1 MKCFKIILSYILG
14 IILFLTLNL
23 MGVLLII
30 KNTFNE
36 TTLTNIV
43 DNINIYDIVIGKLES
58 LGDYDSNSTIDDI
71 FKKIGNES
79 NISSKVVESVMEDK
93 NVKSTLNDST
103 KDILLN
109 SYKNVEQKINSDK
122 IQNSVNQAFV
132 KYEEKTGTNIEN
144 DLKEKF
150 SDFKDNFKSYFDKYI
165 RYYILGL
172 ILMSFSNVI
181 VGFITNSDISNN
193 EEVIRKITNI
203 LPIYS
208 LISTCLCAPI
218 IEELLYRK
226 TIGDIFNNKWL
237 GIIIGGLLFGGAHVI
252 GTYTNI
258 LDVLYVIPYGV
269 LGSVFMYI
277 YYDSDN
283 IYNTMFLHFMHNS
296 ILMILYFVSMI
307 N

>member
-79 NISSKVVESVMEDK
+79 NISSNVVESVMEDK

-150 SDFKDNFKSYFDKYI
+150 NQKINTYITKVENKLKNINANTLLGNKLYINESNVNKAILILSIISFINIILIIFINKNKVTLLNISIPLLGTSAIGLFISLVRFIVLKKLTLNSGMIQGIIYSIFKYSFNYI
-165 RYYILGL
+165 FSFSICILIISIILTVIYYI
-172 ILMSFSNVI
+172 I
-181 VGFITNSDISNN
+181 
-193 EEVIRKITNI
+193 K
-203 LPIYS
+203 
-208 LISTCLCAPI
+208 
-218 IEELLYRK
+218 
-226 TIGDIFNNKWL
+226 NK
-237 GIIIGGLLFGGAHVI
+237 
-252 GTYTNI
+252 
-258 LDVLYVIPYGV
+258 D
-269 LGSVFMYI
+269 
-277 YYDSDN
+277 
-283 IYNTMFLHFMHNS
+283 
-296 ILMILYFVSMI
+296 
-307 N
+307 

>member
-79 NISSKVVESVMEDK
+79 NISSNVVESVMEDK

-150 SDFKDNFKSYFDKYI
+150 NQKINTYITKVENKLKNINANTLLGNKLYINESNVNKAILILSIISFINIILIIFINKNKVTLLNISIPLLGTSAIGLFISLVRFIVLKKLTLNSGMIQGIIYSIFKYSFNYIFNFSI
-165 RYYILGL
+165 CILIISIILTVIYYI
-172 ILMSFSNVI
+172 V
-181 VGFITNSDISNN
+181 
-193 EEVIRKITNI
+193 K
-203 LPIYS
+203 
-208 LISTCLCAPI
+208 
-218 IEELLYRK
+218 
-226 TIGDIFNNKWL
+226 NK
-237 GIIIGGLLFGGAHVI
+237 
-252 GTYTNI
+252 
-258 LDVLYVIPYGV
+258 D
-269 LGSVFMYI
+269 
-277 YYDSDN
+277 
-283 IYNTMFLHFMHNS
+283 
-296 ILMILYFVSMI
+296 
-307 N
+307 

>member
-23 MGVLLII
+23 IGVLLII

-43 DNINIYDIVIGKLES
+43 DNIDIYDIVIGKLES

-71 FKKIGNES
+71 LKKIGNES
-79 NISSKVVESVMEDK
+79 NISSNVVESVMEDK

-122 IQNSVNQAFV
+122 IQNSINQAFV

-150 SDFKDNFKSYFDKYI
+150 NQKINTYITKVENKLKNINANTLLGNKLYINESNVNKAILILSIISFINIILIIFINKNKVTLLNISIPLLGTSTIGLFISLVRFIVLKKLTLNSGMIQGIIYSIFKYSFNYI
-165 RYYILGL
+165 FSFSICILVISIILTTIYYI
-172 ILMSFSNVI
+172 IKSK
-181 VGFITNSDISNN
+181 D
-193 EEVIRKITNI
+193 
-203 LPIYS
+203 
-208 LISTCLCAPI
+208 
-218 IEELLYRK
+218 
-226 TIGDIFNNKWL
+226 
-237 GIIIGGLLFGGAHVI
+237 
-252 GTYTNI
+252 
-258 LDVLYVIPYGV
+258 
-269 LGSVFMYI
+269 
-277 YYDSDN
+277 
-283 IYNTMFLHFMHNS
+283 
-296 ILMILYFVSMI
+296 
-307 N
+307 

>member
-79 NISSKVVESVMEDK
+79 NISSNVVESVMEDK

-150 SDFKDNFKSYFDKYI
+150 NQKINTYITKVENKLKNINANTLLGNKLYINESNVNKAILILSIISFINIILIIFINKNKVTLLNISIPLLGTSSIGLFISLVRFIVLKKLTLNSGMIQGIIYSIFKYSFNYI
-165 RYYILGL
+165 FSFSICILIISIILTVIYYI
-172 ILMSFSNVI
+172 I
-181 VGFITNSDISNN
+181 
-193 EEVIRKITNI
+193 K
-203 LPIYS
+203 
-208 LISTCLCAPI
+208 
-218 IEELLYRK
+218 
-226 TIGDIFNNKWL
+226 NK
-237 GIIIGGLLFGGAHVI
+237 
-252 GTYTNI
+252 
-258 LDVLYVIPYGV
+258 D
-269 LGSVFMYI
+269 
-277 YYDSDN
+277 
-283 IYNTMFLHFMHNS
+283 
-296 ILMILYFVSMI
+296 
-307 N
+307 

>member
-79 NISSKVVESVMEDK
+79 NISSNVVESVMEDK

-150 SDFKDNFKSYFDKYI
+150 NQKINTYITKVENKLKNINANTLLGNKLYINESNVNKAILILSIISFINIILIIFINKNKVTLLNISIPLLGTSAIGLFISLVRFIGLKKLTLNSGMIQGIIYSIFKYSFNYIFNFSI
-165 RYYILGL
+165 CILIISIILTVIYYI
-172 ILMSFSNVI
+172 I
-181 VGFITNSDISNN
+181 
-193 EEVIRKITNI
+193 K
-203 LPIYS
+203 
-208 LISTCLCAPI
+208 
-218 IEELLYRK
+218 
-226 TIGDIFNNKWL
+226 NK
-237 GIIIGGLLFGGAHVI
+237 
-252 GTYTNI
+252 
-258 LDVLYVIPYGV
+258 D
-269 LGSVFMYI
+269 
-277 YYDSDN
+277 
-283 IYNTMFLHFMHNS
+283 
-296 ILMILYFVSMI
+296 
-307 N
+307 

>member
-79 NISSKVVESVMEDK
+79 NISSNVVESVMEDK

-122 IQNSVNQAFV
+122 IQNSINQAFV
-132 KYEEKTGTNIEN
+132 KYEEKTGANIEN

-150 SDFKDNFKSYFDKYI
+150 NQKINTYITKVENKLKNINANTLLGNKLYINESNVNKAILILSIISFINIILIIFINKNKVTLLNISIPLLGTSAIGLFISLVRFIVLKKLTLNSGMIQGIIYSIFKYSFNYIFNFSI
-165 RYYILGL
+165 CILIISIILTVIYYI
-172 ILMSFSNVI
+172 V
-181 VGFITNSDISNN
+181 
-193 EEVIRKITNI
+193 K
-203 LPIYS
+203 
-208 LISTCLCAPI
+208 
-218 IEELLYRK
+218 
-226 TIGDIFNNKWL
+226 NK
-237 GIIIGGLLFGGAHVI
+237 
-252 GTYTNI
+252 
-258 LDVLYVIPYGV
+258 D
-269 LGSVFMYI
+269 
-277 YYDSDN
+277 
-283 IYNTMFLHFMHNS
+283 
-296 ILMILYFVSMI
+296 
-307 N
+307 

>member
-79 NISSKVVESVMEDK
+79 NISSNVVESVMEDK

-150 SDFKDNFKSYFDKYI
+150 NQKINTYITKVENKLKNIKANTLLGNKLYINESNVNKAILILSIISFINIILIIFINKNKVTLLNISIPLLGTSAIGLFISLVRFIVLKKLTLNSGMIQGIIYSIFKYSFNYIFNFSI
-165 RYYILGL
+165 CILIISIILTVIYYI
-172 ILMSFSNVI
+172 V
-181 VGFITNSDISNN
+181 
-193 EEVIRKITNI
+193 K
-203 LPIYS
+203 
-208 LISTCLCAPI
+208 
-218 IEELLYRK
+218 
-226 TIGDIFNNKWL
+226 NK
-237 GIIIGGLLFGGAHVI
+237 
-252 GTYTNI
+252 
-258 LDVLYVIPYGV
+258 D
-269 LGSVFMYI
+269 
-277 YYDSDN
+277 
-283 IYNTMFLHFMHNS
+283 
-296 ILMILYFVSMI
+296 
-307 N
+307 

>member
-79 NISSKVVESVMEDK
+79 NISSNVVESVMEDK

-122 IQNSVNQAFV
+122 IQNSLNQAFV

-150 SDFKDNFKSYFDKYI
+150 NQKINTYITKVENKLKNINANTLLGNKLYINESNVNKAILILSIISFINIILIIFINKNKVTLLNISIPLLGTSAIGLFISLVRFIVLKKLTLNSGMIQGIIYSIFKYSFNYIFNFSI
-165 RYYILGL
+165 CILIISIILTVIYYI
-172 ILMSFSNVI
+172 V
-181 VGFITNSDISNN
+181 
-193 EEVIRKITNI
+193 K
-203 LPIYS
+203 
-208 LISTCLCAPI
+208 
-218 IEELLYRK
+218 
-226 TIGDIFNNKWL
+226 NK
-237 GIIIGGLLFGGAHVI
+237 
-252 GTYTNI
+252 
-258 LDVLYVIPYGV
+258 D
-269 LGSVFMYI
+269 
-277 YYDSDN
+277 
-283 IYNTMFLHFMHNS
+283 
-296 ILMILYFVSMI
+296 
-307 N
+307 

>member
-23 MGVLLII
+23 IGVLLII

-71 FKKIGNES
+71 LKKIGNES
-79 NISSKVVESVMEDK
+79 NISSNVVESVMEDK

-122 IQNSVNQAFV
+122 IQNSINQAFV

-150 SDFKDNFKSYFDKYI
+150 NQKINTYITKVENKLKNINANTLLGNKLYINESNVNKAILILSIISFINIILIIFINKNKVNLLNISIPLLGTSSIGLFISLVRFIVLKKLTLNSGMIQGIIYSIFKYSFNYI
-165 RYYILGL
+165 FSFSICILVISIILTTIYYI
-172 ILMSFSNVI
+172 IKSK
-181 VGFITNSDISNN
+181 D
-193 EEVIRKITNI
+193 
-203 LPIYS
+203 
-208 LISTCLCAPI
+208 
-218 IEELLYRK
+218 
-226 TIGDIFNNKWL
+226 
-237 GIIIGGLLFGGAHVI
+237 
-252 GTYTNI
+252 
-258 LDVLYVIPYGV
+258 
-269 LGSVFMYI
+269 
-277 YYDSDN
+277 
-283 IYNTMFLHFMHNS
+283 
-296 ILMILYFVSMI
+296 
-307 N
+307 

>member
-14 IILFLTLNL
+14 IIFFLTLNL
-23 MGVLLII
+23 IGVLLII

-71 FKKIGNES
+71 LKKIGNES
-79 NISSKVVESVMEDK
+79 NISSNVVESVMEDK

-150 SDFKDNFKSYFDKYI
+150 NQKINTYITKVENKLKNINANTLLGNKLYINESNVNKAILILSIISFINIILIIFININKVTLLNISIPLLGTSAIGLFISLVRFIVLKKLTLSSGMIQEIIYSIFKYSFNYIFNFSI
-165 RYYILGL
+165 CILIISIILTVIYYI
-172 ILMSFSNVI
+172 I
-181 VGFITNSDISNN
+181 
-193 EEVIRKITNI
+193 K
-203 LPIYS
+203 
-208 LISTCLCAPI
+208 
-218 IEELLYRK
+218 
-226 TIGDIFNNKWL
+226 NK
-237 GIIIGGLLFGGAHVI
+237 
-252 GTYTNI
+252 
-258 LDVLYVIPYGV
+258 D
-269 LGSVFMYI
+269 
-277 YYDSDN
+277 
-283 IYNTMFLHFMHNS
+283 
-296 ILMILYFVSMI
+296 
-307 N
+307 

>member
-79 NISSKVVESVMEDK
+79 NISSNVVESVMEDK

-109 SYKNVEQKINSDK
+109 SYKNLEQKINSDK

-150 SDFKDNFKSYFDKYI
+150 NQKINTYITKVENKLKNINANTLLGNKLYINESNVNKAILILSIISFINIILIIFINKNKVTLLNISIPLLGTSAIGLFISLVRFIVLKKLTLNNGMIQGIIYSIFKYSFNYIFNFSI
-165 RYYILGL
+165 CILIISIILTAIYYI
-172 ILMSFSNVI
+172 V
-181 VGFITNSDISNN
+181 
-193 EEVIRKITNI
+193 K
-203 LPIYS
+203 
-208 LISTCLCAPI
+208 
-218 IEELLYRK
+218 
-226 TIGDIFNNKWL
+226 NK
-237 GIIIGGLLFGGAHVI
+237 
-252 GTYTNI
+252 
-258 LDVLYVIPYGV
+258 D
-269 LGSVFMYI
+269 
-277 YYDSDN
+277 
-283 IYNTMFLHFMHNS
+283 
-296 ILMILYFVSMI
+296 
-307 N
+307 

>member
-23 MGVLLII
+23 IGVLLII

-71 FKKIGNES
+71 LKKLGNES
-79 NISSKVVESVMEDK
+79 NISSNAVESVMQDK

-122 IQNSVNQAFV
+122 IQNSINQAFV

-150 SDFKDNFKSYFDKYI
+150 NQKINTYITKVENKLKNINANTLLGNKLYINETNVNKAILILSIISFINIILIIFINKNKVTLLNISIPLLGTSAIGLFISLVRFIVLKKLTLNSGMIHGIIYSIFKYSFNYI
-165 RYYILGL
+165 FSFSICILVISIILTTIYYI
-172 ILMSFSNVI
+172 IKSK
-181 VGFITNSDISNN
+181 D
-193 EEVIRKITNI
+193 
-203 LPIYS
+203 
-208 LISTCLCAPI
+208 
-218 IEELLYRK
+218 
-226 TIGDIFNNKWL
+226 
-237 GIIIGGLLFGGAHVI
+237 
-252 GTYTNI
+252 
-258 LDVLYVIPYGV
+258 
-269 LGSVFMYI
+269 
-277 YYDSDN
+277 
-283 IYNTMFLHFMHNS
+283 
-296 ILMILYFVSMI
+296 
-307 N
+307 

>member
-79 NISSKVVESVMEDK
+79 NISSNVVESVMEDK

-132 KYEEKTGTNIEN
+132 KYEEKTGNNIEN

-150 SDFKDNFKSYFDKYI
+150 NQKINTYITKVENKLKNINANTLLGNKLYINESNVNKAILILSIISFINIILIIFINKNKVTLLNISIPLLGTSAIGLFISLVRFIVLKKLTLNSGMIQGIIYSIFKYSFNYIFNFSI
-165 RYYILGL
+165 CILIISIILTVIYYI
-172 ILMSFSNVI
+172 V
-181 VGFITNSDISNN
+181 
-193 EEVIRKITNI
+193 K
-203 LPIYS
+203 
-208 LISTCLCAPI
+208 
-218 IEELLYRK
+218 
-226 TIGDIFNNKWL
+226 NK
-237 GIIIGGLLFGGAHVI
+237 
-252 GTYTNI
+252 
-258 LDVLYVIPYGV
+258 D
-269 LGSVFMYI
+269 
-277 YYDSDN
+277 
-283 IYNTMFLHFMHNS
+283 
-296 ILMILYFVSMI
+296 
-307 N
+307 

>member
-79 NISSKVVESVMEDK
+79 NISSNVVESVMEDK

-150 SDFKDNFKSYFDKYI
+150 NQKINTYITKVENKLKNINANTLLGNKLYINESNVNKAILILSIISFINIILIIFINKNKVTLLNISIPLLGTSAIGLFISLVRFIVLKKLTLNSGMIQGIIYSIFKYSFNYI
-165 RYYILGL
+165 FSFSICILIISAILTVIYYI
-172 ILMSFSNVI
+172 V
-181 VGFITNSDISNN
+181 
-193 EEVIRKITNI
+193 K
-203 LPIYS
+203 
-208 LISTCLCAPI
+208 
-218 IEELLYRK
+218 
-226 TIGDIFNNKWL
+226 NK
-237 GIIIGGLLFGGAHVI
+237 
-252 GTYTNI
+252 
-258 LDVLYVIPYGV
+258 D
-269 LGSVFMYI
+269 
-277 YYDSDN
+277 
-283 IYNTMFLHFMHNS
+283 
-296 ILMILYFVSMI
+296 
-307 N
+307 

>member
-79 NISSKVVESVMEDK
+79 NISSNVVESVMEDK

-109 SYKNVEQKINSDK
+109 SYKNLEQKINSDK

-150 SDFKDNFKSYFDKYI
+150 NQKINTYITKVENKLKNINANTLLGNKLYINESNVNKAILILSIISFINIILIIFINKNKVTLLNISIPLLGTSAIGLFISLVRFIGLKKLTLNSGMIQGIIYSIFKYSFNYIFNFSI
-165 RYYILGL
+165 CILIISIILTVIYYI
-172 ILMSFSNVI
+172 I
-181 VGFITNSDISNN
+181 
-193 EEVIRKITNI
+193 K
-203 LPIYS
+203 
-208 LISTCLCAPI
+208 
-218 IEELLYRK
+218 
-226 TIGDIFNNKWL
+226 NK
-237 GIIIGGLLFGGAHVI
+237 
-252 GTYTNI
+252 
-258 LDVLYVIPYGV
+258 D
-269 LGSVFMYI
+269 
-277 YYDSDN
+277 
-283 IYNTMFLHFMHNS
+283 
-296 ILMILYFVSMI
+296 
-307 N
+307 

>member
-79 NISSKVVESVMEDK
+79 NISSNVVESVMEDK

-122 IQNSVNQAFV
+122 IKNSVNQAFV

-150 SDFKDNFKSYFDKYI
+150 NQKINTYITKVENKLKNINANTLLGNKLYINESNVNKAILILSIISFINIILIIFINKNKVTLLNISIPLLGTSAIGLFISLVRFIGLKKLTLNSGMIQGIIYSIFKYSFNYI
-165 RYYILGL
+165 FSFSICMLIISAILTTIYYI
-172 ILMSFSNVI
+172 IKSK
-181 VGFITNSDISNN
+181 D
-193 EEVIRKITNI
+193 
-203 LPIYS
+203 
-208 LISTCLCAPI
+208 
-218 IEELLYRK
+218 
-226 TIGDIFNNKWL
+226 
-237 GIIIGGLLFGGAHVI
+237 
-252 GTYTNI
+252 
-258 LDVLYVIPYGV
+258 
-269 LGSVFMYI
+269 
-277 YYDSDN
+277 
-283 IYNTMFLHFMHNS
+283 
-296 ILMILYFVSMI
+296 
-307 N
+307 

>member
-23 MGVLLII
+23 IGVLLII

-71 FKKIGNES
+71 LKKIGNES
-79 NISSKVVESVMEDK
+79 NISSNVVESVMEDK

-122 IQNSVNQAFV
+122 IQNSINQAFV

-150 SDFKDNFKSYFDKYI
+150 NQKINTYITKVESKLRDINVNTLLGNKLYINESNVNKAILILSIISFINIILIIFINKNKVTLLNISIPLLGTSAIGLFISLVRFIVLKKLTLNSGMIQGIICSIFKYSFNYI
-165 RYYILGL
+165 FSFSICILIISIILTVIYYI
-172 ILMSFSNVI
+172 V
-181 VGFITNSDISNN
+181 
-193 EEVIRKITNI
+193 K
-203 LPIYS
+203 
-208 LISTCLCAPI
+208 
-218 IEELLYRK
+218 
-226 TIGDIFNNKWL
+226 NK
-237 GIIIGGLLFGGAHVI
+237 
-252 GTYTNI
+252 
-258 LDVLYVIPYGV
+258 D
-269 LGSVFMYI
+269 
-277 YYDSDN
+277 
-283 IYNTMFLHFMHNS
+283 
-296 ILMILYFVSMI
+296 
-307 N
+307 

>member
-79 NISSKVVESVMEDK
+79 NISSNVVESVMEDK

-150 SDFKDNFKSYFDKYI
+150 NQKINTYITKVENKLKNINANTLLGNKLYINESNVNKAILILSIISFINIILIIFINKNKVTLLNISIPLLGTSAIGLFISLVRFIGLKKLTLNSGMIQGIIYSIFKYSFNYI
-165 RYYILGL
+165 FSFSICILIISIILTVIYYI
-172 ILMSFSNVI
+172 V
-181 VGFITNSDISNN
+181 
-193 EEVIRKITNI
+193 K
-203 LPIYS
+203 
-208 LISTCLCAPI
+208 
-218 IEELLYRK
+218 
-226 TIGDIFNNKWL
+226 NK
-237 GIIIGGLLFGGAHVI
+237 
-252 GTYTNI
+252 
-258 LDVLYVIPYGV
+258 D
-269 LGSVFMYI
+269 
-277 YYDSDN
+277 
-283 IYNTMFLHFMHNS
+283 
-296 ILMILYFVSMI
+296 
-307 N
+307 

>member
-23 MGVLLII
+23 IGVLLII

-71 FKKIGNES
+71 LKKIGNES
-79 NISSKVVESVMEDK
+79 NISSNVVESVMEDK

-122 IQNSVNQAFV
+122 IQNSINQAFV

-150 SDFKDNFKSYFDKYI
+150 NQKINTYITKVENKLKNINANTLLGNKLYINESNVNKAILILSIISFINIILIIFINKNKVTLLNISIPLLGTSAIGLFISLVRFIVLKKLTLNSGMIQGIIYSIFKYSFNYI
-165 RYYILGL
+165 FSFSICILIISIILTVIYYI
-172 ILMSFSNVI
+172 V
-181 VGFITNSDISNN
+181 
-193 EEVIRKITNI
+193 K
-203 LPIYS
+203 
-208 LISTCLCAPI
+208 
-218 IEELLYRK
+218 
-226 TIGDIFNNKWL
+226 NK
-237 GIIIGGLLFGGAHVI
+237 
-252 GTYTNI
+252 
-258 LDVLYVIPYGV
+258 D
-269 LGSVFMYI
+269 
-277 YYDSDN
+277 
-283 IYNTMFLHFMHNS
+283 
-296 ILMILYFVSMI
+296 
-307 N
+307 

>member
-23 MGVLLII
+23 IGVLLII

-79 NISSKVVESVMEDK
+79 NISSNVVESVMEDK

-150 SDFKDNFKSYFDKYI
+150 NQKINTYITKVENKLKNINANTLLGNKLYINESNVNKAILILSIISFINIILIIFINKNKVTLLNISIPLLGTSAIGLFISLVRFIVLKKLTLNSGMIQGIIYSIFKYSFNYI
-165 RYYILGL
+165 FSFSICILVISIILTTIYYI
-172 ILMSFSNVI
+172 IKSK
-181 VGFITNSDISNN
+181 D
-193 EEVIRKITNI
+193 
-203 LPIYS
+203 
-208 LISTCLCAPI
+208 
-218 IEELLYRK
+218 
-226 TIGDIFNNKWL
+226 
-237 GIIIGGLLFGGAHVI
+237 
-252 GTYTNI
+252 
-258 LDVLYVIPYGV
+258 
-269 LGSVFMYI
+269 
-277 YYDSDN
+277 
-283 IYNTMFLHFMHNS
+283 
-296 ILMILYFVSMI
+296 
-307 N
+307 

>member
-23 MGVLLII
+23 IGVLLII

-71 FKKIGNES
+71 LKKIGNES
-79 NISSKVVESVMEDK
+79 NISSNAVESVMEDK

-122 IQNSVNQAFV
+122 IQNSINQAFV

-150 SDFKDNFKSYFDKYI
+150 NQKINTYITKVENKLKNINANTLLGNKLYINESNVNKAILILSIISFINIILIIFINKNKVTLLNISIPLLGTSAIGLFISLVRFIVLKKLTLNSGMIQGIICSIFKYSFNYI
-165 RYYILGL
+165 FSFSICILIISIILTVIYYI
-172 ILMSFSNVI
+172 V
-181 VGFITNSDISNN
+181 
-193 EEVIRKITNI
+193 K
-203 LPIYS
+203 
-208 LISTCLCAPI
+208 
-218 IEELLYRK
+218 
-226 TIGDIFNNKWL
+226 NK
-237 GIIIGGLLFGGAHVI
+237 
-252 GTYTNI
+252 
-258 LDVLYVIPYGV
+258 D
-269 LGSVFMYI
+269 
-277 YYDSDN
+277 
-283 IYNTMFLHFMHNS
+283 
-296 ILMILYFVSMI
+296 
-307 N
+307 

>member
-23 MGVLLII
+23 IGVLLII

-43 DNINIYDIVIGKLES
+43 DNIDIYDIVIGKLES

-71 FKKIGNES
+71 LKKIGNES
-79 NISSKVVESVMEDK
+79 NISSNVVESVMEDK

-122 IQNSVNQAFV
+122 IQNSINQAFV

-150 SDFKDNFKSYFDKYI
+150 NQKINTYITKVENKLKNINANTLLGNKLYINESNVNKAILILSIISFINIILIIFINKNKVTLLNISIPLLGTSAIGLFISLVRFIVLKKLTLNSGMIQGIIYSIFKYSFNYI
-165 RYYILGL
+165 FSFSICILVISIILTTIYYI
-172 ILMSFSNVI
+172 IKSK
-181 VGFITNSDISNN
+181 D
-193 EEVIRKITNI
+193 
-203 LPIYS
+203 
-208 LISTCLCAPI
+208 
-218 IEELLYRK
+218 
-226 TIGDIFNNKWL
+226 
-237 GIIIGGLLFGGAHVI
+237 
-252 GTYTNI
+252 
-258 LDVLYVIPYGV
+258 
-269 LGSVFMYI
+269 
-277 YYDSDN
+277 
-283 IYNTMFLHFMHNS
+283 
-296 ILMILYFVSMI
+296 
-307 N
+307 

>member
-79 NISSKVVESVMEDK
+79 NISSNVVESVMEDK

-144 DLKEKF
+144 NLKEKF
-150 SDFKDNFKSYFDKYI
+150 NQKINTYI
-165 RYYILGL
+165 TKVENKLKNINANTLLGNKLYINESNVNKAIL
-172 ILMSFSNVI
+172 ILSIISFINIILIIFINKNKVTLLNISIPLLGTSAIGLFISLVI
-181 VGFITNSDISNN
+181 YVFI
-193 EEVIRKITNI
+193 
-203 LPIYS
+203 
-208 LISTCLCAPI
+208 
-218 IEELLYRK
+218 
-226 TIGDIFNNKWL
+226 F
-237 GIIIGGLLFGGAHVI
+237 
-252 GTYTNI
+252 
-258 LDVLYVIPYGV
+258 
-269 LGSVFMYI
+269 
-277 YYDSDN
+277 
-283 IYNTMFLHFMHNS
+283 
-296 ILMILYFVSMI
+296 
-307 N
+307 

>member
-71 FKKIGNES
+71 LKKIGNES
-79 NISSKVVESVMEDK
+79 NISSNVVESVMEDK

-150 SDFKDNFKSYFDKYI
+150 NQKINTYITKVENKLKNINANTLLGNKLYINESNVNKAILILSIISFINIILIIFINKNKVTLLNISIPLLGTSAIGLFISLVRFIVLKKLTLNSGMIQGIIYSIFKYSFNYIFNFSI
-165 RYYILGL
+165 CILIISIILTVIYYI
-172 ILMSFSNVI
+172 I
-181 VGFITNSDISNN
+181 
-193 EEVIRKITNI
+193 K
-203 LPIYS
+203 
-208 LISTCLCAPI
+208 
-218 IEELLYRK
+218 
-226 TIGDIFNNKWL
+226 NK
-237 GIIIGGLLFGGAHVI
+237 
-252 GTYTNI
+252 
-258 LDVLYVIPYGV
+258 D
-269 LGSVFMYI
+269 
-277 YYDSDN
+277 
-283 IYNTMFLHFMHNS
+283 
-296 ILMILYFVSMI
+296 
-307 N
+307 

>member
-23 MGVLLII
+23 IGVLLII

-71 FKKIGNES
+71 LKKLGNES
-79 NISSKVVESVMEDK
+79 NISSNAVESVMQDK

-122 IQNSVNQAFV
+122 IQNSINQAFV

-150 SDFKDNFKSYFDKYI
+150 NQKINTYITKVENKLKNINANTLLGNKLYINESNVNKAILILSIISFINIILIIFINKNKVTLLNISIPLLGTSAIGLFISLVRFIVLKKLTLNSGMIQGIIYSIFKYSFNYI
-165 RYYILGL
+165 FSFSICILVISIILTTIYYI
-172 ILMSFSNVI
+172 IKSK
-181 VGFITNSDISNN
+181 D
-193 EEVIRKITNI
+193 
-203 LPIYS
+203 
-208 LISTCLCAPI
+208 
-218 IEELLYRK
+218 
-226 TIGDIFNNKWL
+226 
-237 GIIIGGLLFGGAHVI
+237 
-252 GTYTNI
+252 
-258 LDVLYVIPYGV
+258 
-269 LGSVFMYI
+269 
-277 YYDSDN
+277 
-283 IYNTMFLHFMHNS
+283 
-296 ILMILYFVSMI
+296 
-307 N
+307 

>member
-23 MGVLLII
+23 IGVLLII

-71 FKKIGNES
+71 LKKIGNES
-79 NISSKVVESVMEDK
+79 NISSNVVESVMEDK

-122 IQNSVNQAFV
+122 IQNSINQAFV

-150 SDFKDNFKSYFDKYI
+150 NQKINTYITKVENKLKNINANTLLGNKLYINESNVNKVILILSIISFINIILIIFINKNKVILLNISIPLLGTSAIGLFISLVRFIVLKKLTLNSGMIQGIIYSIFKYSFNYI
-165 RYYILGL
+165 FSFSICILVISIILTTIYYI
-172 ILMSFSNVI
+172 IKSK
-181 VGFITNSDISNN
+181 D
-193 EEVIRKITNI
+193 
-203 LPIYS
+203 
-208 LISTCLCAPI
+208 
-218 IEELLYRK
+218 
-226 TIGDIFNNKWL
+226 
-237 GIIIGGLLFGGAHVI
+237 
-252 GTYTNI
+252 
-258 LDVLYVIPYGV
+258 
-269 LGSVFMYI
+269 
-277 YYDSDN
+277 
-283 IYNTMFLHFMHNS
+283 
-296 ILMILYFVSMI
+296 
-307 N
+307 

>member
-79 NISSKVVESVMEDK
+79 NISSNVVESVMKDK

-150 SDFKDNFKSYFDKYI
+150 NQKINTYITKVENKLKNINANTLLGNKLYINESNVNKAILILSIISFINIILIIFINKNKVTLLNISIPLLGTSAIGLFISLVRFIVLKKLTLNSGMIQGIIYSIFKYSFNYIFNFSI
-165 RYYILGL
+165 CILIISIILTVIYYI
-172 ILMSFSNVI
+172 I
-181 VGFITNSDISNN
+181 
-193 EEVIRKITNI
+193 K
-203 LPIYS
+203 
-208 LISTCLCAPI
+208 
-218 IEELLYRK
+218 
-226 TIGDIFNNKWL
+226 NK
-237 GIIIGGLLFGGAHVI
+237 
-252 GTYTNI
+252 
-258 LDVLYVIPYGV
+258 D
-269 LGSVFMYI
+269 
-277 YYDSDN
+277 
-283 IYNTMFLHFMHNS
+283 
-296 ILMILYFVSMI
+296 
-307 N
+307 

>member
-79 NISSKVVESVMEDK
+79 NISSNVVESVMEDK

-132 KYEEKTGTNIEN
+132 KYEEKTGANIEN

-150 SDFKDNFKSYFDKYI
+150 NQKINTYITKVENKLKNINANTLLGNKLYINESNVNKAILILSIISFINIILIIFINKNKVTLLNISIPLLGTSAIGLFISLVRFIVLKKLTLNSGMIQGIIYSIFKYSFNYIFNFSI
-165 RYYILGL
+165 CILIISIILTVIYYI
-172 ILMSFSNVI
+172 V
-181 VGFITNSDISNN
+181 
-193 EEVIRKITNI
+193 K
-203 LPIYS
+203 
-208 LISTCLCAPI
+208 
-218 IEELLYRK
+218 
-226 TIGDIFNNKWL
+226 NK
-237 GIIIGGLLFGGAHVI
+237 
-252 GTYTNI
+252 
-258 LDVLYVIPYGV
+258 D
-269 LGSVFMYI
+269 
-277 YYDSDN
+277 
-283 IYNTMFLHFMHNS
+283 
-296 ILMILYFVSMI
+296 
-307 N
+307 

>member
-43 DNINIYDIVIGKLES
+43 DNIDIYDIVIGKLES

-71 FKKIGNES
+71 LKKIGNES
-79 NISSKVVESVMEDK
+79 NISSNVVESVMEDK

-122 IQNSVNQAFV
+122 IQNSINQAFV

-150 SDFKDNFKSYFDKYI
+150 NQKINTYITKVENKLKNINANTLLGNKLYINESNVNKAILILSIISFINIILIIFINKNKVTLLNISIPLLGTSAIGLFISLVRFIVLKKLTLNSGMIQGIIYSIFKYSFNYI
-165 RYYILGL
+165 FSFSICILIISIILTVIYYI
-172 ILMSFSNVI
+172 V
-181 VGFITNSDISNN
+181 
-193 EEVIRKITNI
+193 K
-203 LPIYS
+203 
-208 LISTCLCAPI
+208 
-218 IEELLYRK
+218 
-226 TIGDIFNNKWL
+226 NK
-237 GIIIGGLLFGGAHVI
+237 
-252 GTYTNI
+252 
-258 LDVLYVIPYGV
+258 D
-269 LGSVFMYI
+269 
-277 YYDSDN
+277 
-283 IYNTMFLHFMHNS
+283 
-296 ILMILYFVSMI
+296 
-307 N
+307 

>member
-79 NISSKVVESVMEDK
+79 NISSNVVESVMEDK

-150 SDFKDNFKSYFDKYI
+150 NQKINTYITKVENKLKNINANTLLGNKLYINESNVNKAILILSIISFINIILIIFINKNKVTLLNISIPLLGTSAIGLFISLVRFIVLKKLTLNSGMIQEIIYSIFKYSFNYIFNFSI
-165 RYYILGL
+165 CILIISIILTVIYYI
-172 ILMSFSNVI
+172 V
-181 VGFITNSDISNN
+181 
-193 EEVIRKITNI
+193 K
-203 LPIYS
+203 
-208 LISTCLCAPI
+208 
-218 IEELLYRK
+218 
-226 TIGDIFNNKWL
+226 NK
-237 GIIIGGLLFGGAHVI
+237 
-252 GTYTNI
+252 
-258 LDVLYVIPYGV
+258 D
-269 LGSVFMYI
+269 
-277 YYDSDN
+277 
-283 IYNTMFLHFMHNS
+283 
-296 ILMILYFVSMI
+296 
-307 N
+307 

>member
-23 MGVLLII
+23 IGVLLII

-71 FKKIGNES
+71 LKKIGNES
-79 NISSKVVESVMEDK
+79 NISSNVVESVMEDK

-122 IQNSVNQAFV
+122 IQNSINQAFV

-150 SDFKDNFKSYFDKYI
+150 NQKINTYITKVENKLKNINANTLLGNKLYINESNVNKAILILSIISFINIILIIFINKNKVILLNISIPLLGTSAIGLFISLVRFIVLKKLTLNSGMIQGIIYSIFKYSFNYI
-165 RYYILGL
+165 FSFSICILVISIILTTIYYI
-172 ILMSFSNVI
+172 IKSK
-181 VGFITNSDISNN
+181 D
-193 EEVIRKITNI
+193 
-203 LPIYS
+203 
-208 LISTCLCAPI
+208 
-218 IEELLYRK
+218 
-226 TIGDIFNNKWL
+226 
-237 GIIIGGLLFGGAHVI
+237 
-252 GTYTNI
+252 
-258 LDVLYVIPYGV
+258 
-269 LGSVFMYI
+269 
-277 YYDSDN
+277 
-283 IYNTMFLHFMHNS
+283 
-296 ILMILYFVSMI
+296 
-307 N
+307 

>member
-79 NISSKVVESVMEDK
+79 NISSNVVESVMEDK

-109 SYKNVEQKINSDK
+109 SYKNLEQKINSDK

-150 SDFKDNFKSYFDKYI
+150 NQKINTYITKVENKLKNINANTLLGNKLYINESNVNKAILILSIISFINIILIIFINKNKVTLLNISIPLLGTSAIGLFISLVRFIVLKKLTLNSGMIQGIIYSIFKYSFNYI
-165 RYYILGL
+165 FSFSICILIISIILTAIYYI
-172 ILMSFSNVI
+172 V
-181 VGFITNSDISNN
+181 
-193 EEVIRKITNI
+193 K
-203 LPIYS
+203 
-208 LISTCLCAPI
+208 
-218 IEELLYRK
+218 
-226 TIGDIFNNKWL
+226 NK
-237 GIIIGGLLFGGAHVI
+237 
-252 GTYTNI
+252 
-258 LDVLYVIPYGV
+258 D
-269 LGSVFMYI
+269 
-277 YYDSDN
+277 
-283 IYNTMFLHFMHNS
+283 
-296 ILMILYFVSMI
+296 
-307 N
+307 

>member
-71 FKKIGNES
+71 LKKIGNES
-79 NISSKVVESVMEDK
+79 NISSNVVESVMEDK

-122 IQNSVNQAFV
+122 IQNSINQAFV

-150 SDFKDNFKSYFDKYI
+150 NQKINTYITKVENKLKNINANTLLGNKLYINESNVNKAILILSIISFINIILIIFINKNKVTLLNISIPLLGTSAIGLFISLVRFIVLKKLTLNSGMIQGIICSIFKYSFNYI
-165 RYYILGL
+165 FSFSICILIISIILTVIYYI
-172 ILMSFSNVI
+172 V
-181 VGFITNSDISNN
+181 
-193 EEVIRKITNI
+193 K
-203 LPIYS
+203 
-208 LISTCLCAPI
+208 
-218 IEELLYRK
+218 
-226 TIGDIFNNKWL
+226 NK
-237 GIIIGGLLFGGAHVI
+237 
-252 GTYTNI
+252 
-258 LDVLYVIPYGV
+258 D
-269 LGSVFMYI
+269 
-277 YYDSDN
+277 
-283 IYNTMFLHFMHNS
+283 
-296 ILMILYFVSMI
+296 
-307 N
+307 

>member
-79 NISSKVVESVMEDK
+79 NISSNVVESVMEDK

-150 SDFKDNFKSYFDKYI
+150 NQKINTYITKVENKLKNINANTLLGNKLYINESNVNKAILILSIISFINIILIIFINKNKVTLLNISIPLLGTSAIGLFISLVRFIVLKKLTLNSGMIQGIIYSIFKYSFNYIFNFSI
-165 RYYILGL
+165 CILIISIILTVIYYI
-172 ILMSFSNVI
+172 I
-181 VGFITNSDISNN
+181 
-193 EEVIRKITNI
+193 K
-203 LPIYS
+203 
-208 LISTCLCAPI
+208 
-218 IEELLYRK
+218 
-226 TIGDIFNNKWL
+226 NK
-237 GIIIGGLLFGGAHVI
+237 
-252 GTYTNI
+252 
-258 LDVLYVIPYGV
+258 D
-269 LGSVFMYI
+269 
-277 YYDSDN
+277 
-283 IYNTMFLHFMHNS
+283 
-296 ILMILYFVSMI
+296 
-307 N
+307 

>member
-79 NISSKVVESVMEDK
+79 NISSNVVESVMEDK

-150 SDFKDNFKSYFDKYI
+150 NQKINTYITKVENKLKNINANTLLGNKLYINESNVNKAILILSIISFINIILIIFINKNKVTLLNISIPLLGTSAIGLFISLVRFIVLKKLTLNSGMIQGIIYSIFKYSFNYI
-165 RYYILGL
+165 FSFSICILIISIILTVIYYI
-172 ILMSFSNVI
+172 V
-181 VGFITNSDISNN
+181 
-193 EEVIRKITNI
+193 K
-203 LPIYS
+203 
-208 LISTCLCAPI
+208 
-218 IEELLYRK
+218 
-226 TIGDIFNNKWL
+226 NK
-237 GIIIGGLLFGGAHVI
+237 
-252 GTYTNI
+252 
-258 LDVLYVIPYGV
+258 D
-269 LGSVFMYI
+269 
-277 YYDSDN
+277 
-283 IYNTMFLHFMHNS
+283 
-296 ILMILYFVSMI
+296 
-307 N
+307 

>member
-79 NISSKVVESVMEDK
+79 NISSNVVESVMEDK

-150 SDFKDNFKSYFDKYI
+150 NQKINTYITKVENKLKNINANTLLGNKLYINESNVNKAILILSIISFINIILIIFINKNKVTLLNISIPLLGTSAIGLFISLVRFIVLKKLTLNSGMIQGIIYSIFKYSFNYI
-165 RYYILGL
+165 FSFSICILVISIILTTIYYI
-172 ILMSFSNVI
+172 
-181 VGFITNSDISNN
+181 
-193 EEVIRKITNI
+193 IRSK
-203 LPIYS
+203 
-208 LISTCLCAPI
+208 
-218 IEELLYRK
+218 
-226 TIGDIFNNKWL
+226 D
-237 GIIIGGLLFGGAHVI
+237 
-252 GTYTNI
+252 
-258 LDVLYVIPYGV
+258 
-269 LGSVFMYI
+269 
-277 YYDSDN
+277 
-283 IYNTMFLHFMHNS
+283 
-296 ILMILYFVSMI
+296 
-307 N
+307 

>member
-79 NISSKVVESVMEDK
+79 NISSNVVESVMEDK

-132 KYEEKTGTNIEN
+132 KYEEKTGNNIEN

-150 SDFKDNFKSYFDKYI
+150 NQKINTYITKVENKLKNINANTLLGNKLYINESNVNKAILILSIISFINIILIIFINKNKVTLLNISIPLLGTSAIGLFISLVRFIVLKKLTLNSGMIQGIIYSIFKYSFNYIFNFSI
-165 RYYILGL
+165 CILIISIILTVIYYI
-172 ILMSFSNVI
+172 I
-181 VGFITNSDISNN
+181 
-193 EEVIRKITNI
+193 K
-203 LPIYS
+203 
-208 LISTCLCAPI
+208 
-218 IEELLYRK
+218 
-226 TIGDIFNNKWL
+226 NK
-237 GIIIGGLLFGGAHVI
+237 
-252 GTYTNI
+252 
-258 LDVLYVIPYGV
+258 D
-269 LGSVFMYI
+269 
-277 YYDSDN
+277 
-283 IYNTMFLHFMHNS
+283 
-296 ILMILYFVSMI
+296 
-307 N
+307 

>member
-79 NISSKVVESVMEDK
+79 NISSNVVESVIEDK

-150 SDFKDNFKSYFDKYI
+150 NQKINTYITKVENKLKNINANTLLGNKLYINESNVNKAILILSIISFINIILIIFINKNKVTLLNISIPLLGTSAIGLFISLVRFIVLKKLTLNSGMIQGIIYSIFKYSFNYIFNFSI
-165 RYYILGL
+165 CILIISIILTVIYYI
-172 ILMSFSNVI
+172 I
-181 VGFITNSDISNN
+181 
-193 EEVIRKITNI
+193 K
-203 LPIYS
+203 
-208 LISTCLCAPI
+208 
-218 IEELLYRK
+218 
-226 TIGDIFNNKWL
+226 NK
-237 GIIIGGLLFGGAHVI
+237 
-252 GTYTNI
+252 
-258 LDVLYVIPYGV
+258 D
-269 LGSVFMYI
+269 
-277 YYDSDN
+277 
-283 IYNTMFLHFMHNS
+283 
-296 ILMILYFVSMI
+296 
-307 N
+307 

>member
-71 FKKIGNES
+71 LKKIGNES
-79 NISSKVVESVMEDK
+79 NISSNVVESVMEDK

-150 SDFKDNFKSYFDKYI
+150 NQKINTYITKVENKLKNINANTLLGNKLYINESNVNKAILILSIISFINIILIIFINKNKVTLLNISIPLLGTSAIGLFISLVRFIVLKKLTLNSGMIQGIIYSIFKYSFNYI
-165 RYYILGL
+165 FSFSICILIISIILTVIYYI
-172 ILMSFSNVI
+172 V
-181 VGFITNSDISNN
+181 
-193 EEVIRKITNI
+193 K
-203 LPIYS
+203 
-208 LISTCLCAPI
+208 
-218 IEELLYRK
+218 
-226 TIGDIFNNKWL
+226 NK
-237 GIIIGGLLFGGAHVI
+237 
-252 GTYTNI
+252 
-258 LDVLYVIPYGV
+258 D
-269 LGSVFMYI
+269 
-277 YYDSDN
+277 
-283 IYNTMFLHFMHNS
+283 
-296 ILMILYFVSMI
+296 
-307 N
+307 

>member
-71 FKKIGNES
+71 LKKIGNES
-79 NISSKVVESVMEDK
+79 NISSNVVESVMEDK

-150 SDFKDNFKSYFDKYI
+150 NQKINTYITKVENKLKNINANTLLGNKLYINESNVNKAILILSIISFINIILIIFINKNKVTLLNISIPLLGTSAIGLFISLVRFIVLKKLTLSSGMIQEIIYSIFKYSFNYIFNFSI
-165 RYYILGL
+165 CILIISIILTVIYYI
-172 ILMSFSNVI
+172 I
-181 VGFITNSDISNN
+181 
-193 EEVIRKITNI
+193 K
-203 LPIYS
+203 
-208 LISTCLCAPI
+208 
-218 IEELLYRK
+218 
-226 TIGDIFNNKWL
+226 NK
-237 GIIIGGLLFGGAHVI
+237 
-252 GTYTNI
+252 
-258 LDVLYVIPYGV
+258 D
-269 LGSVFMYI
+269 
-277 YYDSDN
+277 
-283 IYNTMFLHFMHNS
+283 
-296 ILMILYFVSMI
+296 
-307 N
+307 